1 MHFIWILLVVVSV
14 GGIGGCTSPVPTP
27 TPSPSP
33 TLTSLPTAAVTPYH
47 ATRLP
52 THLNDPTHTPTPTS
66 VPTLTRTPTSTLTP
80 TRTATPW
87 PSPNG
92 SSECNVREFYS
103 EALGHSIRLF
113 LYLPIGYYNQNPR
126 CYPTVYLL
134 SGIGG
139 SHFEWPTYGVCQAM
153 DELILNGHMQPMIV
167 VMPSGND
174 NPAGGIGSYW
184 INHAPPP
191 ASDGKRWGD
200 YIWRDLVRYVDS
212 NYRTIPHRNSR
223 AIGGLSAGG
232 QGALTHALT
241 HPEVFGVVGAHSPSF
256 RRADGSIPAF
266 GDPAFYNQYDPIW
279 LVQNT
284 RAAEQL
290 QIWIDDGESD
300 TQWGSAIREFH
311 ELLVALKIPHEWH
324 VFPGGHEPAYWI
336 SLVPT
341 YLRWYSSK
349 LIGQ

>member
-1 MHFIWILLVVVSV
+1 MWILIVSV
-14 GGIGGCTSPVPTP
+14 GLVIGCAAPTL

-33 TLTSLPTAAVTPYH
+33 TFTLAPTVTVTPRTAIRLSTPSNNATYTPTSTFVPTA
-47 ATRLP
+47 TR
-52 THLNDPTHTPTPTS
+52 TPTLTS
-66 VPTLTRTPTSTLTP
+66 VPTPTRTP

-87 PSPNG
+87 PPPRG

-126 CYPTVYLL
+126 RYPTVYLL

-139 SHFEWPTYGVCQAM
+139 SHLEWPTYGVCQVM
-153 DELILNGHMQPMIV
+153 DELTLAGRVQPMIV

-184 INHAPPP
+184 VNHAPPP
-191 ASDGKRWGD
+191 MSDGKRWGD
-200 YIWRDLVRYVDS
+200 YIWRDLVRYIDS
-212 NYRTIPHRNSR
+212 NYRTIPYRNSR

-256 RRADGSIPAF
+256 RRADGSIPAL
-266 GDPAFYNQYDPIW
+266 GDPTFYNQYDPIW

-290 QIWIDDGESD
+290 QIWIDDGDAD
-300 TQWGSAIREFH
+300 TQWGTAIREFR
-311 ELLVALKIPHEWH
+311 ELLVARNIPHEWH
-324 VFPGGHEPAYWI
+324 VFPGGHEPSYWM

-341 YLRWYSSK
+341 YLQWYSSK